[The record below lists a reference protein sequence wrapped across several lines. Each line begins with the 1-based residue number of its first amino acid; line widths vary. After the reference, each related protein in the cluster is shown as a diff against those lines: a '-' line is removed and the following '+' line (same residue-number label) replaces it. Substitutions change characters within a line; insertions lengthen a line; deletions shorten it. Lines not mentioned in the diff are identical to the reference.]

1 MNDKVTFTISSV
13 LAIALAIWQ
22 VFVKPEGVGI
32 LVTVQ
37 LVVIVVLAVIVFV
50 IYRSKK
56 RLQDKLG
63 LVKIYDRRRTA
74 ADKEYDFISSANRS
88 LIFVGIMHR
97 SLWNY
102 REDLEKA
109 LLSIAARNVE
119 VKFYLSAPDGAE
131 LKRRAE
137 DEGDLQDDWPDQ
149 IRLQISRF
157 KHLKERYPTLN
168 LSVFTYKEY
177 PAWHIILRD
186 ENRALIGWYPL
197 GHTGYDAPLLEM
209 TCELQSTLFA
219 PVERWL
225 RSLERNAVKVL

>member
-1 MNDKVTFTISSV
+1 MNDKVTFALSSV
-13 LAIALAIWQ
+13 LAIALAVWS
-22 VFVKPEGVGI
+22 VFAKPEGLGL

-37 LVVIVVLAVIVFV
+37 LVVIIVLAVIFFL

-63 LVKIYDRRRTA
+63 LVKVYDRRRTA
-74 ADKEYDFISSANRS
+74 TDKEYDFISSANRS

-109 LLSIAARNVE
+109 LLSTAARNVE
-119 VKFYLSAPDGAE
+119 VKFYLSAPDSEE
-131 LKRRAE
+131 LKKRAE
-137 DEGDLQDDWPDQ
+137 DEGDLQGDWTDQ

-157 KHLKERYPTLN
+157 RHLKERYPTLN

-186 ENRALIGWYPL
+186 ESRVLVGWYPV
-197 GHTGYDAPLLEM
+197 GRTGYDAPLLEM
-209 TCELQSTLFA
+209 TCESQSTLFA

-225 RSLERNAVKVL
+225 RSLERNAVRVL